1 MIDRLILSQS
11 SLQSYADC
19 PRRFELR
26 YLKGLSWPALETRE
40 ALDLEMSMQRG
51 HEFHHLLYQHAMGIP
66 IPNLEMTIED
76 EAIRH
81 WWRNYLAWQ
90 AKHLSGERW
99 AEITLTT
106 TIPTPSSA
114 TGPLLLTAKY
124 DLVTKL
130 SNGALLIVDWKT
142 GRTQRRSHLA
152 SRLQTLVYRYV
163 LTRAGGWLIG
173 DQRLRPEQVRMIY
186 WFAEDG
192 STVEFGYSD
201 DEQYQDEQS
210 LLSIVDEIVN
220 RVEFPQTDDDR
231 RCRFCSYRSLCDRGV
246 EAPPLAEWMMAEEE
260 GTADSLLINL
270 DDLEEISL

>member
-11 SLQSYADC
+11 SLQSYVDC

-51 HEFHHLLYQHAMGIP
+51 HEFHHLLYQHAMGVP
-66 IPNLEMTIED
+66 VPNLETTIED
-76 EAIRH
+76 EALRH
-81 WWRNYLAWQ
+81 WWRNYLIWQ
-90 AKHLSGERW
+90 ADHLVGERF

-106 TIPTPSSA
+106 TIPTTSSA

-124 DLVTKL
+124 DLVTRL
-130 SNGALLIVDWKT
+130 PNGTLLIVDWKT
-142 GRTQRRSHLA
+142 GRTQRRPHLA

-163 LTRAGGWLIG
+163 LTRAGSWLIG
-173 DQRLRPEQVRMIY
+173 DQRLTPAQVRMIY
-186 WFAEDG
+186 WFADDG

-201 DEQYQDEQS
+201 EEHHRDEQR
-210 LLSIVDEIVN
+210 LLSIADEIVS

-231 RCRFCSYRSLCDRGV
+231 RCRFCCYRSLCDRGA
-246 EAPPLAEWMMAEEE
+246 EAPPIEEWMMAEEE
-260 GTADSLLINL
+260 GTADPLLIQL